1 MQMTSP
7 ALLSLAI
14 AAIVL
19 LAIACAQLWLERAE
33 LPAQVD
39 TQAQQLPYRARE
51 DASRM
56 ETPRKHWWQH
66 SSHDTAQLEAASPA
80 MAPAAALP
88 PPLPL
93 TLPPSPTTSPPP
105 PAPSPPPPRPSSDV
119 RAEVK
124 SEKRKAKAF
133 ISCASREGANAS
145 YAEAVF
151 IGAHIPVPPTD
162 LVLWRRLA
170 GEMRGRRTASLWL
183 LLLKE
188 THQQQHDASSDA
200 TVDHDSSRWFAD
212 GVVASDDE
220 AVGESA
226 EAALRYSEQLDIG
239 VCVWQREAVMLR
251 LPRLALALDDPTG
264 PHAHEEDPHLRRYYW
279 MHTCLALWYEAT
291 GAWRNRALSCQKTRP
306 SWRPGQSL
314 SKPDWPRV
322 ADARSCSVLPLRGR
336 TASAHR
342 RQIWPKRA
350 SPCLQHAGALTHL
363 WRIEPDVIFSGKL
376 PALLDLAA
384 ASFAALELD
393 PSDDPSYDRQI
404 ISALHCAAMC
414 LSPNRLYSDV
424 LAPDTHTHRRADV
437 LLPSFKT
444 QESDEKLAKVYRLED
459 WARFPHWRTNEN
471 MSFLRGVP
479 AKNRRHSLVSVGRYS
494 LPFLKHLLAAYW
506 EQGSTGYEELLLPV
520 ACQTAYD
527 RHVQGKP
534 GGFKCVLGAFGPGG
548 GVASL
553 FNASA
558 NHIRYRPEV
567 ECAEVAAAV
576 AQRTNELW
584 HPVKNRACLV

>member
-1 MQMTSP
+1 
-7 ALLSLAI
+7 
-14 AAIVL
+14 
-19 LAIACAQLWLERAE
+19 
-33 LPAQVD
+33 
-39 TQAQQLPYRARE
+39 
-51 DASRM
+51 M

-350 SPCLQHAGALTHL
+350 SPCLQHAQARSRT
-363 WRIEPDVIFSGKL
+363 SGG
-376 PALLDLAA
+376 
-384 ASFAALELD
+384 S
-393 PSDDPSYDRQI
+393 
-404 ISALHCAAMC
+404 
-414 LSPNRLYSDV
+414 SP
-424 LAPDTHTHRRADV
+424 T
-437 LLPSFKT
+437 
-444 QESDEKLAKVYRLED
+444 
-459 WARFPHWRTNEN
+459 
-471 MSFLRGVP
+471 
-479 AKNRRHSLVSVGRYS
+479 
-494 LPFLKHLLAAYW
+494 
-506 EQGSTGYEELLLPV
+506 
-520 ACQTAYD
+520 
-527 RHVQGKP
+527 
-534 GGFKCVLGAFGPGG
+534 
-548 GVASL
+548 
-553 FNASA
+553 
-558 NHIRYRPEV
+558 
-567 ECAEVAAAV
+567 
-576 AQRTNELW
+576 
-584 HPVKNRACLV
+584 